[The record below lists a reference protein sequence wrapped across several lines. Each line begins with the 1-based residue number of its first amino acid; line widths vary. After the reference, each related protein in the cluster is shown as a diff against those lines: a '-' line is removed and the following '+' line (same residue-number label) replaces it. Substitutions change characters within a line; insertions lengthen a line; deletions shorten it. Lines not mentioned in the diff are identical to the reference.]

1 MNHLSWFQRQ
11 WITWDYDVLLPLL
24 ARLPLSWG
32 RRLAG
37 WRGLLYAELQR
48 DWRQFSFQD
57 NDLYGRTQQALYQ
70 LLPDADAFELKQA
83 VARRY
88 KMYSIEEWEAACMI
102 MGHDI
107 SRWPVV
113 YEGLE
118 DIQILLQANPC
129 IVFLTA
135 HFGSNILGILLL
147 QRLGIP
153 ILTMSSNIVD
163 DPRIHPSISR
173 FFRKKYAAMKPYLNG
188 GQVLDREGNTNKF
201 VRFLQRD
208 GAVVLLADMPGPHI
222 RPFLAATCGLASG
235 PIKLAK
241 VAQGPLIAFV
251 CEFRCGSYYLRF
263 SAPSEDPYAFIGQAI
278 DRNPSS
284 WWASDQFPLMQ
295 KDLP

>member
-1 MNHLSWFQRQ
+1 MNHLGWIQRQ
-11 WITWDYDVLLPLL
+11 WISWDYDILLPLL

-37 WRGLLYAELQR
+37 WRGLLYAKLQR

-57 NDLYGRTQQALYQ
+57 NDLHIRTQQALHQ
-70 LLPDADAFELKQA
+70 LLPEANAFTVKQA
-83 VARRY
+83 VAQRY
-88 KMYSIEEWEAACMI
+88 QMYSIEEWEAACMI
-102 MGHDI
+102 IGHDI
-107 SRWPVV
+107 SRWPVIC
-113 YEGLE
+113 EGLE
-118 DIQILLQANPC
+118 DIRILLQGNPS

-135 HFGSNILGILLL
+135 HFGSNILGVIFL

-153 ILTMSSNIVD
+153 ILGMSSNIVD

-222 RPFLAATCGLASG
+222 QSFLGSSCGLASG

-241 VAQGPLIAFV
+241 IAQAPLAAFV
-251 CEFRCGSYYLRF
+251 CEFSNGSYYLRF

-278 DRNPSS
+278 RRNPSA
-284 WWASDQFPLMQ
+284 WWASDQLPLMQ